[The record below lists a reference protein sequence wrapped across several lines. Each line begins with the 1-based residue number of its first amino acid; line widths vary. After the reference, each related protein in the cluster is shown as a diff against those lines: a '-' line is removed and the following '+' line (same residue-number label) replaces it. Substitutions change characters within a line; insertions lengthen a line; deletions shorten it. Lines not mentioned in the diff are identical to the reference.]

1 MRSKNFYSGLGLRNP
16 CRRKPFFELDGLT
29 ISFTDTFC
37 AEAFFASGYLIS
49 QIVAFRNN
57 ICFVMFFFLNI
68 LHAYMEFTLG
78 FGDMALILKAN
89 VDIDVL
95 NETRV
100 IEVKLLT

>member
-1 MRSKNFYSGLGLRNP
+1 
-16 CRRKPFFELDGLT
+16 
-29 ISFTDTFC
+29 
-37 AEAFFASGYLIS
+37 
-49 QIVAFRNN
+49 
-57 ICFVMFFFLNI
+57 
-68 LHAYMEFTLG
+68 MEFTLG